1 MRQLCLDCFCLFLFI
16 FYQVRH
22 KIHRESVVFCA
33 IEVRLDLTDLIA
45 KVIFTWNYHHGN
57 LRGAPPMPPPQE
69 IRICFFQI
77 SLPFGMAL
85 FPEHRIMITIKILV
99 FSAIDLEGK
108 FENQD
113 FNQYFFHA
121 KS

>member
-1 MRQLCLDCFCLFLFI
+1 MEFGFWSLEFGVWILDFGVWI
-16 FYQVRH
+16 
-22 KIHRESVVFCA
+22 
-33 IEVRLDLTDLIA
+33 LDLGFWILEFGFWSLD
-45 KVIFTWNYHHGN
+45 FGFW
-57 LRGAPPMPPPQE
+57 
-69 IRICFFQI
+69 I
-77 SLPFGMAL
+77 SLVFVLFVAAPNGAVWILEFGFWILGLDYNFLASFGSCIRY

>member
-1 MRQLCLDCFCLFLFI
+1 MLQLRSSGKGSGQLNPVEI
-16 FYQVRH
+16 
-22 KIHRESVVFCA
+22 ISSHRVDFWKGIRVWDWPA
-33 IEVRLDLTDLIA
+33 WL
-45 KVIFTWNYHHGN
+45 
-57 LRGAPPMPPPQE
+57 E
-69 IRICFFQI
+69 INC
-77 SLPFGMAL
+77 
-85 FPEHRIMITIKILV
+85 PEHRIMITIKILV

>member
-1 MRQLCLDCFCLFLFI
+1 MGASLSALCPGI
-16 FYQVRH
+16 VG
-22 KIHRESVVFCA
+22 
-33 IEVRLDLTDLIA
+33 
-45 KVIFTWNYHHGN
+45 IFTNSSHFSWNLTN
-57 LRGAPPMPPPQE
+57 
-69 IRICFFQI
+69 
-77 SLPFGMAL
+77 
-85 FPEHRIMITIKILV
+85 PEHRIMITIKILV